1 MIKKAWVKFND
12 MIVECICDEKN
23 HKCKDDKLCKE
34 YVIRFTEIER
44 SEKIND
50 SLKHLEKESDN
61 LQKTIKKFESQI
73 SKSIKK
79 FKV

>member
-12 MIVECICDEKN
+12 LTVECICDETDR
-23 HKCKDDKLCKE
+23 KCKNDPLCKE

-44 SEKIND
+44 AEKVTD
-50 SLKHLEKESDN
+50 AVKHLEKETNN
-61 LQKTIKKFESQI
+61 LQRNIKKFESQI

-79 FKV
+79 FKI